1 MHLNKI
7 LISITFLLLSA
18 IGFSQTFSPDRILK
32 HITVLA
38 SDSLEGRAPCENGE
52 KLSRDYIVKQIATLG
67 LKPMGDDGFYQG
79 FTYREMKT
87 PHDTVGEGAEMCGTN
102 ILAFLD
108 RNASKT
114 IVIGAHYDHLGTDGW
129 GSSLDANPQGKTH
142 NGADDNASG
151 TTGVI
156 ELAREITK
164 NKLLKGFNV
173 LFVWFSAEEAGLIGS
188 KYLTKHFP
196 MKIESVKMM
205 VNLDM
210 IGRLNDSTRAVTMM
224 GMGTSP
230 IFGEVLKEANSFN
243 FKLVMDSSGIGP
255 SDHSSFYLQNI
266 PVLAFFTGTHKDYH
280 KPSDDIE
287 KINLKGEVD
296 ILNFVMK
303 VLEKCTSAKE
313 IPFSATKTKANTGA
327 SFKVTLG
334 VMPDYSFSGPGMRID
349 GVSDGRPAA
358 AAGFKAGDIL
368 MKINDDVIKDIY
380 SYMEILSH
388 HKKGEKVTVAV
399 KRGDKIIVK
408 EVEF

>member
-1 MHLNKI
+1 
-7 LISITFLLLSA
+7 
-18 IGFSQTFSPDRILK
+18 
-32 HITVLA
+32 VLA
-38 SDSLEGRAPCENGE
+38 SDSLAGRAPCELGE
-52 KLSRDYIVKQIATLG
+52 KLSRDYIVKQIAPLG
-67 LKPMGDDGFYQG
+67 LKPLGDDGYYQT
-79 FTYREMKT
+79 FTYRAMKT
-87 PHDTVGEGAEMCGTN
+87 PHDTLGEGAEICGTN
-102 ILAFLD
+102 VLAFLD
-108 RNASKT
+108 RKSAKT
-114 IVIGAHYDHLGTDGW
+114 LVIGAHYDHLGNDGR
-129 GSSLDANPQGKTH
+129 GSSLDANPQGKIH

-156 ELAREITK
+156 ELAREITQ
-164 NKLLKGFNV
+164 NKLLKNFNV

-196 MKIESVKMM
+196 LKLESVKMM
-205 VNLDM
+205 INLDM
-210 IGRLNDSTRAVTMM
+210 IGRLNDSTRALTMM

-230 IFGEVLKEANSFN
+230 LFGSVLFEANSFN

-280 KPSDDIE
+280 KPSDDVD
-287 KINLKGEVD
+287 KINFKGEVD
-296 ILNFVMK
+296 VLKFVLK
-303 VLEKCTSAKE
+303 VLEKCTEAKE
-313 IPFSATKTKANTGA
+313 IPFSPTKTKAITSA

-358 AAGFKAGDIL
+358 LAGFRAGDIL
-368 MKINDDVIKDIY
+368 MKINDDVVKDIY

-388 HKKGEKVTVAV
+388 HKKGEKVKVEI
-399 KRGDKIIVK
+399 KRSNELLVK